1 LVVKLLEATPGQWL
15 HRIVQVHAVVA
26 GVEVTARKEEI
37 QEFIEDQVE
46 LGEEGLD
53 ERDHYLLEVKVGDL
67 EKASGEEQH

>member
-1 LVVKLLEATPGQWL
+1 M
-15 HRIVQVHAVVA
+15 
-26 GVEVTARKEEI
+26 EVTARKEEI